1 MHSTL
6 TSEPCVPIHTC
17 TNDQVYNKVSHSSW
31 GFSFLYILN
40 KIVIFLVAANLSN
53 IIWQEKVTEISC
65 STAMLL
71 FCWTQGACSY
81 LLNTESS
88 P

>member
-31 GFSFLYILN
+31 GFSFLHILN

-53 IIWQEKVTEISC
+53 IIWQEKVTEIFVQQPC
-65 STAMLL
+65 
-71 FCWTQGACSY
+71 FCFAGLRGLAHIY
-81 LLNTESS
+81 
-88 P
+88 